1 MTNPL
6 EKSSVH
12 LNISGRVQ
20 GVYYRASMLQ
30 EAQRLGLTGWVMNRP
45 DGSVEAVAEGWKAK
59 IEELIA
65 WCRQGPQGARVAG
78 CRSRSGK
85 SRRIVL
91 SASRFGACNAH
102 LASLEPLRSSASL

>member
-12 LNISGRVQ
+12 LTISGRVQ

-78 CRSRSGK
+78 VEVTWQKPENSFFGFAI
-85 SRRIVL
+85 RRV
-91 SASRFGACNAH
+91 
-102 LASLEPLRSSASL
+102 

>member
-30 EAQRLGLTGWVMNRP
+30 EAQKLGLTGWVMNRA
-45 DGSVEAVAEGWKAK
+45 DGSVEEVAEGWKAK

-65 WCRQGPQGARVAG
+65 WCRQGPQGARVSNVEAQWQKPENRFVG
-78 CRSRSGK
+78 FAI
-85 SRRIVL
+85 RR
-91 SASRFGACNAH
+91 
-102 LASLEPLRSSASL
+102 E

>member
-30 EAQRLGLTGWVMNRP
+30 EAQRLGLTGWVMNRA
-45 DGSVEAVAEGWKAK
+45 DGSVEAVAEGWQAK

-65 WCRQGPQGARVAG
+65 WCRQGPQGARVSAVEAQWQKPENNFVG
-78 CRSRSGK
+78 FAI
-85 SRRIVL
+85 RR
-91 SASRFGACNAH
+91 
-102 LASLEPLRSSASL
+102 E

>member
-1 MTNPL
+1 MINPL

-45 DGSVEAVAEGWKAK
+45 DGSVAAVAEGGQAK

-65 WCRQGPQGARVAG
+65 WCRQGPPGARVSAVEVQWQKPENNFVG
-78 CRSRSGK
+78 FAI
-85 SRRIVL
+85 RR
-91 SASRFGACNAH
+91 G
-102 LASLEPLRSSASL
+102 

>member
-1 MTNPL
+1 MTHPL

-45 DGSVEAVAEGWKAK
+45 DGSVEAVAEGWQVK

-65 WCRQGPQGARVAG
+65 WCRQGPQGARVSAVEAQWQKPENNSVG
-78 CRSRSGK
+78 FAI
-85 SRRIVL
+85 RR
-91 SASRFGACNAH
+91 G
-102 LASLEPLRSSASL
+102 

>member
-78 CRSRSGK
+78 VEVIWQKPENSFFGFAI
-85 SRRIVL
+85 RRV
-91 SASRFGACNAH
+91 
-102 LASLEPLRSSASL
+102 